1 MFAVKIMAQPI
12 SEGIYSSGDIA
23 AVGTFAPDFVLDTE
37 DGGNWRLSD
46 HDGKVRVLL
55 FYPQN
60 ETLVCT
66 KQLCSVRDN
75 WQDYLETKAE
85 IVGISPSTPEQNIE
99 FSQSRSLPIPLL
111 ADPGRDVTSLY
122 GKHWLFPIQLTR
134 AIVVIDA
141 MGMIRSRRVML
152 RAFRPS
158 DADVITSIYE
168 ARGDVLQ
175 AKYQSLTSRFRR
187 IKSN

>member
-1 MFAVKIMAQPI
+1 MPLRSMSQSVR
-12 SEGIYSSGDIA
+12 EDIYLSGEIA
-23 AVGTFAPDFVLDTE
+23 AVGTFAPDFMLFTDE
-37 DGGNWRLSD
+37 DRTWRLSD
-46 HDGKVRVLL
+46 HGGKVRVLL

-85 IVGISPSTPEQNIE
+85 IVGISPSTSQENRE
-99 FSQSRSLPIPLL
+99 FSQRRQLPIPLL
-111 ADPGRDVTSLY
+111 ADPGRDITSLF

-141 MGMIRSRRVML
+141 GGVIRSRRVML

-158 DADVITSIYE
+158 DADIITSIYE
-168 ARGDVLQ
+168 ARGDVLK
-175 AKYQSLTSRFRR
+175 AKYERLTTRFRR
-187 IKSN
+187 IKSS

>member
-1 MFAVKIMAQPI
+1 MAGTVRDEHLSNDGPT
-12 SEGIYSSGDIA
+12 
-23 AVGTFAPDFVLDTE
+23 VGMRAPDFSLCSE
-37 DGGNWRLSD
+37 SAHQWRLSD
-46 HDGKVRVLL
+46 HQGKVRVLL

-85 IVGISPSTPEQNIE
+85 IVGISPSTSQENLE
-99 FSQSRSLPIPLL
+99 FSERRQLPIPLL
-111 ADPGRDVTSLY
+111 ADPGREVTSIY
-122 GKHWLFPIQLTR
+122 GKHWLFPIQITR

-141 MGMIRSRRVML
+141 GGIVRSRRIML

-158 DADVITSIYE
+158 DADIITSIYE
-168 ARGDVLQ
+168 ARGDVLK
-175 AKYQSLTSRFRR
+175 AKYDRITSRFRR
-187 IKSN
+187 LKSN

>member
-1 MFAVKIMAQPI
+1 MADTI
-12 SEGIYSSGDIA
+12 CDEYRSGDGP
-23 AVGTFAPDFVLDTE
+23 AVGMRAPDFELISET
-37 DGGNWRLSD
+37 GSRWLLSD
-46 HDGKVRVLL
+46 HDGNVRVLL

-85 IVGISPSTPEQNIE
+85 IVGISPSTSQENLE
-99 FSQSRSLPIPLL
+99 FSERRQLPIPLL
-111 ADPGRDVTSLY
+111 ADPGRVVTSLY
-122 GKHWLFPIQLTR
+122 GKHWLFPIQITR
-134 AIVVIDA
+134 AIVVVDA
-141 MGMIRSRRVML
+141 GGTIRSRRIML

-158 DADVITSIYE
+158 DADIITSIYE

-175 AKYQSLTSRFRR
+175 AKYQTLTSRFRR
-187 IKSN
+187 LKSS

>member
-1 MFAVKIMAQPI
+1 MSHSI
-12 SEGIYSSGDIA
+12 SEDVYSSGEIA
-23 AVGTFAPDFVLDTE
+23 AVGTSAPDFMLYTDE
-37 DGGNWRLSD
+37 DRTWRLSD

-85 IVGISPSTPEQNIE
+85 IVGISPSTSQENRE
-99 FSQSRSLPIPLL
+99 FSQQRQLPIPLL
-111 ADPGRDVTSLY
+111 ADPGRTVTTLF
-122 GKHWLFPIQLTR
+122 GEHWLFPVQLTR
-134 AIVVIDA
+134 AIVVVDA
-141 MGMIRSRRVML
+141 QGTIRSRRVML

-158 DADVITSIYE
+158 DADVITSIYA

-175 AKYQSLTSRFRR
+175 AKYQSLTSRVRSSR
-187 IKSN
+187 SN

>member
-1 MFAVKIMAQPI
+1 MQDERTI
-12 SEGIYSSGDIA
+12 SDEYP
-23 AVGTFAPDFVLDTE
+23 AVGVSAPDFELHAGDKSV
-37 DGGNWRLSD
+37 WRLSD
-46 HDGKVRVLL
+46 HQGKVRVLL

-75 WQDYLETKAE
+75 WQHYLETKAE
-85 IVGISPSTPEQNIE
+85 IVGISPSTPEQNLE
-99 FSQSRSLPIPLL
+99 FSQSHRLPISIL
-111 ADPGRDVTSLY
+111 ADPDRRVASIFGR
-122 GKHWLFPIQLTR
+122 HWLLPLSVTR

-141 MGMIRSRRVML
+141 NGIIRSRRVML

-168 ARGDVLQ
+168 ARGDVLK
-175 AKYQSLTSRFRR
+175 AKYDRLTSRLRR
-187 IKSN
+187 IRSN

>member
-1 MFAVKIMAQPI
+1 MAHTIQDELQSTGGGAI
-12 SEGIYSSGDIA
+12 
-23 AVGTFAPDFVLDTE
+23 VGSVAPDFVLNAE
-37 DGGNWRLSD
+37 DERTWHLSE
-46 HDGKVRVLL
+46 HHGKVRVLL

-75 WQDYLETKAE
+75 WHDYLETKAE
-85 IVGISPSTPEQNIE
+85 IVAISPSTSQENLE
-99 FSQSRSLPIPLL
+99 FSQRRHLPIPLL
-111 ADPGRDVTSLY
+111 ADPGRVTTSLF

-141 MGMIRSRRVML
+141 AGVIRSRRVML

-158 DADVITSIYE
+158 DADIITSIYE

-175 AKYQSLTSRFRR
+175 AKYKRLTSRSRR
-187 IKSN
+187 ININ